1 MKTVRITYLTMW
13 NGKQGETCFETQ
25 MDEEH
30 VRMIC
35 YSLEHNVCQRG
46 VIEHLLEAH
55 EQVCGRTYIRDSVY
69 SLEVL
74 CEA

>member
-13 NGKQGETCFETQ
+13 NGKQGEACLETQ
-25 MDEEH
+25 MSEEYVHWMKLSMQYGVAQH
-30 VRMIC
+30 VA
-35 YSLEHNVCQRG
+35 
-46 VIEHLLEAH
+46 IEHLLEAH

-74 CEA
+74 GEA